1 MIPASTMPNFPLPA
15 NHHAETLAAHSPAVV
30 LGHACAVTGELL
42 RAGDTVVVCDAVP
55 GRAPITTAGWSTLS
69 SCPHC
74 GASTGLVAAYVPPTW
89 AGTAGWGAPPTPPPA
104 AERERS
110 PALVKG
116 LVGLFLVA
124 TLAIAVAVFLF
135 VVRTRDAAD
144 AEPTPLPIVAL
155 TATAGAATAG
165 PTDDDRPTTAAATA
179 TPLVIAVQPSA
190 TSTPAAP
197 TPTLIPTATTAP
209 SPTSSSPTTALL
221 LIDPSD
227 GGTIRALRAEDTIT
241 LNDIGRE
248 TFNVLADVDSATV
261 ESVIFLLDGAPFCPR
276 GNCVE
281 NVAPY
286 YMGGD
291 QGGNPYD
298 DWDWSELL
306 GTHTLTAIPCSGDG
320 GTGDCFPPVEVR
332 LTIVR

>member
-1 MIPASTMPNFPLPA
+1 M
-15 NHHAETLAAHSPAVV
+15 
-30 LGHACAVTGELL
+30 
-42 RAGDTVVVCDAVP
+42 
-55 GRAPITTAGWSTLS
+55 
-69 SCPHC
+69 
-74 GASTGLVAAYVPPTW
+74 
-89 AGTAGWGAPPTPPPA
+89 
-104 AERERS
+104 
-110 PALVKG
+110 
-116 LVGLFLVA
+116 
-124 TLAIAVAVFLF
+124 
-135 VVRTRDAAD
+135 
-144 AEPTPLPIVAL
+144 
-155 TATAGAATAG
+155 
-165 PTDDDRPTTAAATA
+165 
-179 TPLVIAVQPSA
+179 IAVQPSA